1 MAKPQKT
8 SKLRQL
14 FLPVTTYVPID
25 IKRLFRDKVAIFFV
39 FLFPL
44 IFLFVFG
51 SIMGGN
57 NDVSFRVA
65 VIDQANTDF
74 SRQFVENVFPSE
86 EAKKADEEKSKSV
99 FKVDDEVTN
108 MERAEEKMNRGQIDA
123 TIILP
128 AGFGDVAQ
136 GSQHPSGE
144 LKVLSDQGSQ
154 SAGTTLASILD
165 GILKEFNQQFVTNET
180 PFTVTSETTGTE
192 GLNSFDYTFTGI
204 MGFTLLSL
212 GIFGPTSVFPR
223 LKQRGVLRRYQ
234 LTTLKV
240 WQYFVG
246 NVISNA
252 FVGILSVA
260 VMFIAALTVFDLN
273 MRGNYLNLA
282 IVVVLGVVLLFG
294 IGLAI
299 GGWARTENQAAP
311 LAQIATLPMM
321 FLSGVFF
328 PTFLMPEFLQNITK
342 FIPLTPIIE
351 SLRMI
356 VTENASLLDLG
367 SQLGIIAG
375 WTVII
380 YIVAFRVFRWE

>member
-1 MAKPQKT
+1 MEKIKK
-8 SKLRQL
+8 SL
-14 FLPVTTYVPID
+14 LPIITYVPID
-25 IKRLFRDKVAIFFV
+25 VRRLFRDKVAIFFV

-51 SIMGGN
+51 SIMGGDN
-57 NDVSFRVA
+57 SVSFRVGLINNA
-65 VIDQANTDF
+65 DNEFAT
-74 SRQFVENVFPSE
+74 QFVNETFPKD
-86 EAKKADEEKSKSV
+86 ADKKEGEDMI
-99 FKVDDEVTN
+99 FKVDEEVTN
-108 MERAEEKMNRGQIDA
+108 MEQAQEKMNRGQIDA

-128 AGFGDVAQ
+128 EDFGTVKPGQ
-136 GSQHPSGE
+136 QFPSGE
-144 LKVLSDQGSQ
+144 AQIIYDQNSQ
-154 SAGTTLASILD
+154 SAGTTLSSIMD
-165 GILKEFNQQFVTNET
+165 GIFKEVNKGLVPTET
-180 PFTVTSETTGTE
+180 PFTVRAESTATK
-192 GLNSFDYTFTGI
+192 GLSQFDYTFTGI
-204 MGFTLLSL
+204 LGFTLLSL

-246 NVISNA
+246 NVLSNA

-260 VMFIAALTVFDLN
+260 AMFLAAVAIFDLN
-273 MRGNYLNLA
+273 MRGSYLNL
-282 IVVVLGVVLLFG
+282 IVVVILGVILLFG

-351 SLRMI
+351 ALRLV

-367 SQLGIIAG
+367 SQLAIIGG

-380 YIVAFRVFRWE
+380 YIVAFKFFRWE

>member
-1 MAKPQKT
+1 M
-8 SKLRQL
+8 SKQPGKLIKAFRPIL
-14 FLPVTTYVPID
+14 SYVPID

-39 FLFPL
+39 FMFPL

-51 SIMGGN
+51 SIFRGDN
-57 NDVSFRVA
+57 NVSFRVA
-65 VIDQANTDF
+65 LLNQSDTEFAAQFADQT
-74 SRQFVENVFPSE
+74 REN
-86 EAKKADEEKSKSV
+86 KI
-99 FKVDDEVTN
+99 FKVDEDISDVDQA
-108 MERAEEKMNRGQIDA
+108 REKMNRGQIDA

-128 AGFGDVAQ
+128 EDFGKVTDAGYPG
-136 GSQHPSGE
+136 GE
-144 LKVLSDQGSQ
+144 AHILYDKNNE
-154 SAGTTLASILD
+154 SAGTTLTSIMD
-165 GILKEFNQQFVTNET
+165 GIFKEINAGLIPSVT
-180 PFTVTSETTGTE
+180 PFTVKSESTATK
-192 GLNSFDYTFTGI
+192 GLSQFDYTFTGI
-204 MGFTLLSL
+204 LGFTLLSL

-246 NVISNA
+246 NVLSNA

-260 VMFIAALTVFDLN
+260 VMFAAAVLVFDLN
-273 MRGNYLNLA
+273 MRGNYLNLLA
-282 IVVVLGVVLLFG
+282 VVILGVTLLFG

-328 PTFLMPEFLQNITK
+328 PTFLMPELLQTITK
-342 FIPLTPIIE
+342 FIPLTPIVD
-351 SLRMI
+351 SLRLV

-367 SQLGIIAG
+367 SQLAIIGG
-375 WTVII
+375 WIVVI
-380 YIVAFRVFRWE
+380 YIVAFRFFRWE